1 MTETEI
7 KKAELPKAVQAALTK
22 EFVGYKAYG
31 KTHEYFPLVSK
42 DVYKKFITKGLLK
55 DYFSGSLKNLVSHF
69 AEKEKIDVKE
79 LDEILKI
86 IEQTKKKK

>member
-1 MTETEI
+1 M
-7 KKAELPKAVQAALTK
+7 
-22 EFVGYKAYG
+22 F
-31 KTHEYFPLVSK
+31 
-42 DVYKKFITKGLLK
+42 KGSQCLK